1 MLKTQIFA
9 IVLANIVLAR
19 GRLLVV
25 TNIINSKL
33 FAVWIV
39 VWTGKSHT

>member
-1 MLKTQIFA
+1 MFA
-9 IVLANIVLAR
+9 IVLAR
-19 GRLLVV
+19 ERLLVV

-39 VWTGKSHT
+39 EWTGKGHT